1 MDLFEVEKV
10 EIIMKIMN
18 MIVGIGSGNM
28 FDKGFFWEMIFNDDN
43 VMFVIVYVC
52 FFFFVV
58 FGNLIVLVILLKSWW
73 YKLRVNIFIM
83 YLFIVDL
90 IVVFIMLLL
99 EIVWYVIV
107 VWEVGDVVCCIFMFF
122 CVFGFYLFLFVLVVI
137 SLDCY
142 FFIVY
147 FLSIYDVDRRG
158 KIMFIM
164 VWLLSII
171 VSLF

>member
-52 FFFFVV
+52 FFLFVV

-73 YKLRVNIFIM
+73 YKLRVNIFIK
-83 YLFIVDL
+83 Y
-90 IVVFIMLLL
+90 
-99 EIVWYVIV
+99 
-107 VWEVGDVVCCIFMFF
+107 
-122 CVFGFYLFLFVLVVI
+122 
-137 SLDCY
+137 
-142 FFIVY
+142 
-147 FLSIYDVDRRG
+147 
-158 KIMFIM
+158 
-164 VWLLSII
+164 
-171 VSLF
+171 